1 MRFAESIV
9 VLSVILVAVAFL
21 PAVVFAQNDAAGAIT
36 SAKQQLITCYDAAL
50 RAESAGANIS
60 SLTVVLNQAGGLLSR
75 SELAYS
81 QSDLGGA
88 QSLASQ
94 CSQTLGGFVS
104 QADALRVAAEQTGN
118 FDFWFYVVGSIVGTF
133 VVIVAGFVV
142 WLVVKRRYVPV
153 EVESEGR
160 VEQDESP

>member
-1 MRFAESIV
+1 MRFAKSIV
-9 VLSVILVAVAFL
+9 VLSVILVAGAFL
-21 PAVVFAQNDAAGAIT
+21 PAVAFAQNDAAGAIA
-36 SAKQQLITCYDAAL
+36 SAKQQLITCYGSAL
-50 RAESAGANIS
+50 QAESSGANLS
-60 SLTVVLNQAGGLLSR
+60 SLTAVLNQAGDLLSR

-81 QSDLGGA
+81 QGDLGGA

-104 QADALRVAAEQTGN
+104 QADALKAAAEQTGN
-118 FDFWFYVVGSIVGTF
+118 FDFWVYVVGSIVGTF

-153 EVESEGR
+153 EVESKGR
-160 VEQDESP
+160 VEQDESS